1 MNSTDNRKTTAS
13 LRAEA
18 EKLLKLKSKSGESE
32 QAAVDILTLVH
43 ELEVYQIELELQN
56 EALVHSNEEAK
67 SASKKYFELYNFAP
81 MGYFTITKEGTI
93 VEANQ
98 ISADMFGEESMRLE
112 GRSVLSFIDAGSKSA
127 FNGLLDRIQKSKVI
141 EYCDV
146 TIVSAVGVQLD
157 AHLSGVVS
165 ENCEMVLIS
174 ILDISD
180 RITSV
185 KALYDSEKKFRDF
198 YEEAPIGLYRT
209 TPDGRIIMANRSLV
223 AMLGFSS
230 FEELSVM
237 NLEESGFEPSYPRK
251 QFIEKIERD
260 GVVNDLVSVWK
271 CRDGS
276 SVTVNEHARIVRDH
290 KGRTLYY
297 DGIAED
303 VTEQVRLEKVVQENE
318 EIFKQ
323 YFIHSPVYIFIKD
336 AHMRAIRLSAN
347 FETLLGKPIHELL
360 GRTSSELFP
369 SEFAEKIDHDDRSLL
384 QEGKTDSF
392 EEELN
397 GRYYSTI
404 KFPIIING
412 APEYLGGFT
421 IDITD
426 RIRYEESVRQN
437 EERYRSLFHD
447 NFAVILLVDPV
458 TGEINDANSSACSYY
473 GYTHDELCW
482 MNIREINTLSK
493 EEIENEM
500 QLAVNNRQGHF
511 NFKHRLAGGEVRDVE
526 VISSLIDIGR
536 SSLLYSLIYDTTE
549 HNLTKQKLEQAE
561 HRLRQA
567 EKMEAIG
574 QLAGGIAHDF
584 NNILTGII
592 GFASLSQRQ
601 AENDPALKS
610 NIEQVLAAS
619 NRAKELTHQILAF
632 SRQSVQQKEVVN
644 ITPIVDEALKLMR
657 ASIPSTVTIEYS
669 NLGMSKPVL
678 ADPVRIHEI
687 ILNLANNAVHAMAQQ
702 GTLLIRLSSKV
713 FEQSV
718 SVHTGELPAG
728 EYSVIECIDTGCGM
742 DLQTIAKAFEPFFT
756 TKGVGEGTG
765 MGLSVVLGIV
775 QSHGGNIHV
784 ESTPGKGTEFKIY
797 LPITAEALFKGETS
811 PAKAETAG
819 TERLLFVDDEQL
831 LTDLAELELP
841 LYGYSIICKSDGKEA
856 LEYFEQHIDEFD
868 ILITDQTMP
877 GLSGMN
883 LAAEVMKIRKD
894 LPVILCSGYSS
905 TVNPDSAKAAGI
917 GHYLEKP
924 YEFTDLCSVIR
935 KVIDQRK
942 K

>member
-1 MNSTDNRKTTAS
+1 MSLSDNRMAASS
-13 LRAEA
+13 LRAKA
-18 EKLLKLKSKSGESE
+18 EELLKLKSGSTEAG
-32 QAAVDILTLVH
+32 QATVDILKLVH

-56 EALVHSNEEAK
+56 EALVHSNEQAQ
-67 SASKKYFELYNFAP
+67 SATKKYFELYNFAP
-81 MGYFTITKEGTI
+81 MGYFTTTKEGTI
-93 VEANQ
+93 VESNQ
-98 ISADMFGEESMRLE
+98 IGADILGEESLQLK
-112 GRSVLSFIDAGSKSA
+112 GRPLISFIDAGSKSA
-127 FNGLLDRIQKSKVI
+127 FNGLLERIQKSKVI

-146 TIVSAVGVQLD
+146 TIVSATDVRLD
-157 AHLSGVVS
+157 AHLTGTVS

-174 ILDISD
+174 ILDMSD
-180 RITSV
+180 RNKSL
-185 KALYDSEKKFRDF
+185 KALSDSEKKFRDF
-198 YEEAPIGLYRT
+198 YDEAPIGLYRT

-276 SVTVNEHARIVRDH
+276 SVTVNEHARVVRDQM
-290 KGRTLYY
+290 GRTLYY

-303 VTEQVRLEKVVQENE
+303 ITEQVRLEKAVQENE

-323 YFIHSPVYIFIKD
+323 YFIHSPAYIFIRD
-336 AHMRAIRLSAN
+336 AQLRSVRLSAN
-347 FETLLGKPIHELL
+347 YEKMLGKPMNELL
-360 GRTSSELFP
+360 GRTSQEMFP
-369 SEFAEKIDHDDRSLL
+369 SEFAKKVDGDDRALL
-384 QEGKTDSF
+384 RECKTVEL
-392 EEELN
+392 EEELS
-397 GRYYSTI
+397 GRYFSTI

-412 APEYLGGFT
+412 APEYLAGFS

-426 RIRYEESVRQN
+426 RKRYEESVRQN

-447 NFAVILLVDPV
+447 NFAVILLVDPL
-458 TGEINDANSSACSYY
+458 TGEIRDANTSACRYY

-500 QLAVNNRQGHF
+500 PLAVNNRQGHF

-619 NRAKELTHQILAF
+619 NRAKQLTHQILAF
-632 SRQSVQQKEVVN
+632 SRQSVQKKEIVN
-644 ITPIVDEALKLMR
+644 IAPIVDEALKLLR
-657 ASIPSTVTIEYS
+657 ASVPSTVTIEYS
-669 NLGMSKPVL
+669 QLGISRPVL

-687 ILNLANNAVHAMAQQ
+687 ILNLANNAVHAMMQQ
-702 GTLLIRLSSKV
+702 GTLSIRLSSEV
-713 FEQSV
+713 FEQNM

-728 EYSVIECIDTGCGM
+728 EYSVIEFSDTGCGM
-742 DLQTIAKAFEPFFT
+742 DQSTLAKAFEPFFT

-784 ESTPGKGTEFKIY
+784 ESIPGKGTAFKIY
-797 LPITAEALFKGETS
+797 LPITADAVFKVETS
-811 PAKAETAG
+811 PAKVETAG
-819 TERLLFVDDEQL
+819 AERLLFVDDEQL

-841 LYGYSIICKSDGKEA
+841 LYGYSVICKSDGKEA
-856 LEYFEQHIDEFD
+856 LEYFEQHFDEFD

-905 TVNPDSAKAAGI
+905 TVNPDSAKMAGI
-917 GHYLEKP
+917 SHYLEKP
-924 YEFTDLCSVIR
+924 YEFTDLCAVIR
-935 KVIDQRK
+935 KVMDQRK